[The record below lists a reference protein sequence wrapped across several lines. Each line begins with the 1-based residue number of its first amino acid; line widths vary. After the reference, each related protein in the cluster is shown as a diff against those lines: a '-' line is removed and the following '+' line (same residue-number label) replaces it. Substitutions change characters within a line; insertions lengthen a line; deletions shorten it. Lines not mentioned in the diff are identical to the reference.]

1 MSAAGVLRALTARVT
16 PRARRRPR
24 ADPLSRP
31 LEVHMSRLE
40 PRWRG
45 RSLLVASA
53 ALRLMAGPAAARAM
67 ASPGAL
73 YTQTND
79 PAGNVVQ
86 KFDRA
91 ADGELTPAGSFR
103 TGGDGL
109 ATLGGRQ
116 GAVELSGDESTV
128 YAVNAGSDTI
138 SALHVTGDGLAHA
151 GTTGSGGVAP
161 TSVAERDGR
170 VYVLNS
176 GGTPNVTALRAR
188 EDGTLAAIP
197 G

>member
-1 MSAAGVLRALTARVT
+1 
-16 PRARRRPR
+16 
-24 ADPLSRP
+24 
-31 LEVHMSRLE
+31 MSRLM

-45 RSLLVASA
+45 RSLLGVAVAVA
-53 ALRLMAGPAAARAM
+53 AVAGPAAAGAM
-67 ASPGAL
+67 AAPGAL

-86 KFDRA
+86 RFDRA
-91 ADGELTPAGSFR
+91 ADGELALAGSFP

-128 YAVNAGSDTI
+128 YAVNAGSDTV

-176 GGTPNVTALRAR
+176 GGTPNVTA
-188 EDGTLAAIP
+188 
-197 G
+197 